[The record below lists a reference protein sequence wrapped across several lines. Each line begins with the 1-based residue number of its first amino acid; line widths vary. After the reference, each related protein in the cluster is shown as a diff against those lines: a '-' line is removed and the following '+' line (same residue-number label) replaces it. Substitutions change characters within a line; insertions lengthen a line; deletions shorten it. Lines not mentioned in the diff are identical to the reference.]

1 MEKFYLEKP
10 SLKRKNAAIEYINEH
25 IECGSNINGSG
36 KLDYYVKE
44 KTYEDWLLYLNEMK
58 KGTDKLVPSSTYF
71 LIRENDDK
79 IVGMINIRHK
89 LNDALLIHGG
99 HIGYGIRPKERMKGY
114 NKINLYLGLI
124 KCKSLSIKKA
134 LLTAYDDNVGSVKTI
149 LAFDGVLENKI
160 KENDNDVLLSRYW
173 IDVLE
178 VIESKKKEYQDKI
191 IVKD

>member
-10 SLKRKNAAIEYINEH
+10 SIKRKIDAIEYIEEH
-25 IECGSNINGSG
+25 MDCGSNINGSG
-36 KLDYYVKE
+36 KLDFYIKE
-44 KTYEDWLLYLNEMK
+44 KTYEEWLSYLEEMK
-58 KGTDKLVPSSTYF
+58 KGIDNFVPSSTYF

-124 KCKSLSIKKA
+124 KCKNLGIKKV
-134 LLTAYDDNVGSVKTI
+134 LLTAYDDNKGSVKTI

-160 KENDNDVLLSRYW
+160 KENDNDVLLGRYW
-173 IDVLE
+173 VNVEESLE
-178 VIESKKKEYQDKI
+178 SKKEYQDKI